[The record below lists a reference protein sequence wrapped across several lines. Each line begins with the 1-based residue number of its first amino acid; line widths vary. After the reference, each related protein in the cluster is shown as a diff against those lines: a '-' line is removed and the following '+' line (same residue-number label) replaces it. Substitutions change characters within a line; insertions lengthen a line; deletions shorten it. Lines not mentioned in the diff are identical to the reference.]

1 MAYNLYKRNV
11 QVQIL
16 KRNDKAPALLSR
28 GAELLSIPSDPFNDT
43 LKIDFNVGQLSNSQS
58 NSNYIELYNLNDKT
72 QSFIKDLDVEVS
84 LLVGYGNKLSLVF
97 KGNITKVEITRKNND
112 MVTKLYLGNQVDLIT
127 QAYFSKT
134 YQGLIPIKTILTDAV
149 ATFKMPY
156 INFDLI
162 PDVNLINFTWDGRTK
177 DLFDFILK
185 PLKLQWYN
193 DKGIIN
199 ITLLGKPNEDT
210 TFLITP
216 DNGLIDYP
224 VKTDK
229 GVNINVLFN
238 AQINS
243 SSLIELKLDA
253 NTTTLDGRRTNLF
266 VQELNGKYKVMNVV
280 YKGSSYDGD
289 MLTSLE
295 CASVESQ

>member
-16 KRNDKAPALLSR
+16 KKNDKAPALLSR

-84 LLVGYGNKLSLVF
+84 LLAGYGNKLSLVF

-112 MVTKLYLGNQVDLIT
+112 MITKLYLGNQVDLIT
-127 QAYFSKT
+127 LAYFSKT
-134 YQGLIPIKTILTDAV
+134 YQGLIAIKTILTDAV
-149 ATFKMPY
+149 TTFNLPF
-156 INFDLI
+156 INFSII
-162 PDVNLINFTWDGRTK
+162 PDVKLFNFTWDGRTK

-185 PLKLQWYN
+185 PLNLQWYN
-193 DKGIIN
+193 DKGVIN
-199 ITLLGKPNEDT
+199 ITQLGKPNDT
-210 TFLITP
+210 NTFLVTP
-216 DNGLIDYP
+216 ENGLIDYP
-224 VKTDK
+224 IKTDK

-238 AQINS
+238 AQINA

-253 NTTTLDGRRTNLF
+253 NTTTLDGRQTNLF
-266 VQELNGKYKVMNVV
+266 VQELNGKYKVMNVA

-295 CASVESQ
+295 CASVES

>member
-16 KRNDKAPALLSR
+16 KKNDKAPALLSR

-43 LKIDFNVGQLSNSQS
+43 LKIDFDVGQLSNSQS

-84 LLVGYGNKLSLVF
+84 LLAGYGNKLSLVF

-112 MVTKLYLGNQVDLIT
+112 MITKLYLGNQVDLIT

-149 ATFKMPY
+149 ATFNLPF
-156 INFDLI
+156 INFSII
-162 PDVNLINFTWDGRTK
+162 PDVKLFNFTWDGRTK

-185 PLKLQWYN
+185 PLNLQWYN
-193 DKGIIN
+193 DKGVIN
-199 ITLLGKPNEDT
+199 ITQLGKPNDTT
-210 TFLITP
+210 TFLVTP
-216 DNGLIDYP
+216 ENGLIDYP
-224 VKTDK
+224 IKTDK

-238 AQINS
+238 AQINT

-295 CASVESQ
+295 CASVES